1 MEETRMSRRN
11 ILDLAASLAEKHGL
25 SADDATQFIN
35 QIFDVLSDG
44 LQSDKQVKI
53 KGLGTF
59 KVTTINSRES
69 VDVNTG
75 ERILINERDRI
86 SFTPDTS
93 MRDLVNR
100 PFSQFETVPL
110 RDDVEFTEP
119 EAQAEPIETTSHQE
133 TPIPNQL
140 SKSELTLLDT
150 ASELV
155 IPEPDTEEAAPVIIE
170 QPQPVIEEPIPVT
183 TPEPTTEII
192 ENTPE
197 PDRQIDE
204 LTSQLRRCHRLIYTL
219 VACLFVL
226 VIGGAT
232 TIFYVINQVNESC
245 QPSIVAPS
253 TPKAV
258 SHRPA
263 PKVVVS
269 PPSAPSQRIQKPTP
283 QPEQPQPEPEDP
295 MLVQYNRDIRIRT
308 GAYRITGIATTVKA
322 RSGQTLSEISR
333 THLGPGMDCYIE
345 AVNPGVTNLQM
356 GQKINIPKLERKRK
370 RSLSPR

>member
-1 MEETRMSRRN
+1 MSRRN

-110 RDDVEFTEP
+110 RDDVEFAEP

-133 TPIPNQL
+133 TSIPNQL

-155 IPEPDTEEAAPVIIE
+155 IPEPDTEESAPVIIE
-170 QPQPVIEEPIPVT
+170 QPQPVIEEPIPTT
-183 TPEPTTEII
+183 TPKPTTEII

-204 LTSQLRRCHRLIYTL
+204 LTSQLRRSHRLIYTL

-226 VIGGAT
+226 VIGGAA
-232 TIFYVINQVNESC
+232 TIFYVINQVNESS
-245 QPSIVAPS
+245 QSSIVAPS
-253 TPKAV
+253 TPKVV

-269 PPSAPSQRIQKPTP
+269 SPSAPSQKIQKLTP